1 MRTQGSENR
10 EGRMCLNW
18 IQALLYVSE
27 IQEKRYS
34 KKKYRH
40 FHFHSL
46 SFPDISNFRQF
57 LLAPLSFGPF
67 LDHKDKIKYQ
77 GSQHR
82 HGCVFPKPLV
92 CMHVLSRFSCAWV
105 FVTPW
110 TVALQASLSMGFSSK
125 DTGVGCHALLQG
137 ILLTRGSNP
146 RLLCLLHW
154 QSGSLPLVPH
164 EKYPKASC

>member
-10 EGRMCLNW
+10 EGRMCLKW

-27 IQEKRYS
+27 IKEKTYS

-46 SFPDISNFRQF
+46 SFPDISNLRQF

-77 GSQHR
+77 GSEHR

-92 CMHVLSRFSCAWV
+92 CVRVLSRFSCAWL
-105 FVTPW
+105 FVTPIDCSPLGLS
-110 TVALQASLSMGFSSK
+110 VLGILQARILEWVAMPSS
-125 DTGVGCHALLQG
+125 
-137 ILLTRGSNP
+137 RGSYWP
-146 RLLCLLHW
+146 RDWTHVSYVSSIGRRLLYH
-154 QSGSLPLVPH
+154 
-164 EKYPKASC
+164 